1 MQRSATQFVIALT
14 LSLFLGAATL
24 AAVIAEV
31 TGQGESQLTM
41 PLVIGLVGANAQAI
55 AYLFRLENGVARGER
70 APPERSE

>member
-31 TGQGESQLTM
+31 TGKGESDLTM

-55 AYLFRLENGVARGER
+55 AYLFRLENGVARGEPP
-70 APPERSE
+70 APPGSQ